1 MNNSTFD
8 VAPPPTAAMPSP
20 DELPLRAAPDG
31 SASAPIER
39 NRNRL
44 LGIAEAMYRE
54 RRLRAK
60 LLPEAANVLEEP
72 GWDILLDLFVA
83 QIQGRR
89 VSVTS
94 ACLAACV
101 PVSTALRYVGLLEE
115 SGLVCRRPDERD
127 GRRSH
132 LVLTNR
138 GVEAMSVFL
147 ERSGLASASSS

>member
-1 MNNSTFD
+1 MSEPIFD
-8 VAPPPTAAMPSP
+8 VATPPTGAMPSP
-20 DELPLRAAPDG
+20 GELPLREAPDG
-31 SASAPIER
+31 SAPVPIVR
-39 NRNRL
+39 NRIRL
-44 LGIAEAMYRE
+44 LGVAEAMYRE

-72 GWDILLDLFVA
+72 GWDILLDLYVA
-83 QIQGRR
+83 QLQGRR

-115 SGLVCRRPDERD
+115 CGLVCRRPDERD